1 LGFSNAGSAFYTLTL
16 NYHQIGFPQ
25 SYTACFVLHNI
36 AVSLREPE
44 VDYDNM
50 DDADFDVQEQ
60 YQGPQNGNAVRKDIA
75 DSFF

>member
-1 LGFSNAGSAFYTLTL
+1 MSPVRVCTFIAV
-16 NYHQIGFPQ
+16 
-25 SYTACFVLHNI
+25 CFVLLNI

-50 DDADFDVQEQ
+50 DHADFDVQEQ
-60 YQGPQNGNAVRKDIA
+60 YQGPENGNAVRRHIT